1 MHSACVERQVR
12 ALLSPDAVGL
22 AGDGML
28 PGLALGLRPAS
39 AAAARGPARQ
49 AVAAGPPPAGLPRPP
64 LRPHLHQQQAR
75 LTPVAAPGSKQ
86 ARAAAAVEPQ
96 AGGRLADAGQ
106 HAAQPADTGEAAAEE
121 RVRSASPMEVA
132 EPSQQVGLSPG
143 AAELPA
149 ASALQPSNASP
160 AAAGAEAALP
170 APAATPMLG
179 DAAGAGALAPARR
192 SMSSPAADWHCLHQ
206 AARQL
211 VEEVL
216 KADPAQPGFAAGPY
230 PMSAEQANDRYTRV
244 VSMQPLPF
252 TLGWCHYRHRFSR
265 WCTECLL
272 AHCTMCC

>member
-1 MHSACVERQVR
+1 
-12 ALLSPDAVGL
+12 
-22 AGDGML
+22 ML

-39 AAAARGPARQ
+39 AASARGPARQ
-49 AVAAGPPPAGLPRPP
+49 AGAAVPPPAGLPRPP

-86 ARAAAAVEPQ
+86 ARAAAVEPQ

-106 HAAQPADTGEAAAEE
+106 LAAQPADREEAAAEE

-143 AAELPA
+143 AVVLPA
-149 ASALQPSNASP
+149 AAAPQPSSASP

-170 APAATPMLG
+170 PPAATPLAG
-179 DAAGAGALAPARR
+179 DAAAAGAAAPARR

-216 KADPAQPGFAAGPY
+216 KADPAQPSFAAGPY

-244 VSMQPLPF
+244 VSMQLLPW
-252 TLGWCHYRHRFSR
+252 TGCGVVQIEQIAIITATVSHGGALRAPWHIAPCVVAAADR
-265 WCTECLL
+265 
-272 AHCTMCC
+272 